1 MRKSRPENF
10 MIFRIATL
18 ANRINFPRLHRVG
31 SSMVEQRPFKAL
43 VEGSSPSQPTPPHR
57 PQTRIKSSSAGFF
70 HVLNCDAPEYTQKH
84 GFPLFIGTL
93 LTDFRGALSEGKS
106 RSKGFQDLS
115 QTFPTLTNSEELPDF
130 SSDARRAFIYAVCE
144 GKSGVEKN
152 ERVKGIE
159 PSYAAWE
166 AAVLPLN
173 YTRKRLGDLI
183 ARQSGV
189 SKANQHPEMFTATWR
204 TWGARRCSKRKM
216 PCQVPRTI
224 RPSETGMT
232 SLVRVSDMRM

>member
-1 MRKSRPENF
+1 MHPKARISPFYWLIFVGRYQKKKAGAKA
-10 MIFRIATL
+10 FRI
-18 ANRINFPRLHRVG
+18 FPDKL
-31 SSMVEQRPFKAL
+31 
-43 VEGSSPSQPTPPHR
+43 
-57 PQTRIKSSSAGFF
+57 
-70 HVLNCDAPEYTQKH
+70 
-84 GFPLFIGTL
+84 
-93 LTDFRGALSEGKS
+93 
-106 RSKGFQDLS
+106 
-115 QTFPTLTNSEELPDF
+115 FPTLTNSEQHTDF
-130 SSDARRAFIYAVCE
+130 SSDARRSFIHAVCE

-173 YTRKRLGDLI
+173 YTRKRLADLL
-183 ARQSGV
+183 ARQSDV

-232 SLVRVSDMRM
+232 SLVRVSDMRMWEVMSSGPSRVWL

>member
-1 MRKSRPENF
+1 
-10 MIFRIATL
+10 
-18 ANRINFPRLHRVG
+18 
-31 SSMVEQRPFKAL
+31 MVEQRPFKAL

-57 PQTRIKSSSAGFF
+57 PQTLMKPSSAGFF
-70 HVLNCDAPEYTQKH
+70 CVLNRDAPKCTQKH

-93 LTDFRGALSEGKS
+93 LADFRGALSEGKS
-106 RSKGFQDLS
+106 WSKDFQDLS
-115 QTFPTLTNSEELPDF
+115 QTFPNSDKF
-130 SSDARRAFIYAVCE
+130 RATHRFQHDAHRAFIYAVCE
-144 GKSGVEKN
+144 GKSGGEKS

-173 YTRKRLGDLI
+173 YTRKRLAVLL
-183 ARQSGV
+183 ARRSDV
-189 SKANQHPEMFTATWR
+189 SKANQPPEMFTATWR

-216 PCQVPRTI
+216 PCQVPRTM
-224 RPSETGMT
+224 RPSETGMA